1 MTALYLHPLTLG
13 IFFQNIGNLSGDN
26 ALAVPRKDVFAFTWD
41 FMQDFQR
48 FGDKYYKPVLI
59 GLCVLHNFVA
69 VCSLVAH
76 FLTEDM
82 EAVSLNVGLAQGN
95 EFSHAQPGEKV
106 EFYTEENTIACF
118 CKHPV
123 KI

>member
-1 MTALYLHPLTLG
+1 MAEHLTDAVNGDTIGIQETCKSLTNLMTALYLHPLTLG
-13 IFFQNIGNLSGDN
+13 IFFQNIGNLSGNN

-76 FLTEDM
+76 FLTDDM
-82 EAVSLNVGLAQGN
+82 EAVSLNVGPA
-95 EFSHAQPGEKV
+95 
-106 EFYTEENTIACF
+106 
-118 CKHPV
+118 
-123 KI
+123 